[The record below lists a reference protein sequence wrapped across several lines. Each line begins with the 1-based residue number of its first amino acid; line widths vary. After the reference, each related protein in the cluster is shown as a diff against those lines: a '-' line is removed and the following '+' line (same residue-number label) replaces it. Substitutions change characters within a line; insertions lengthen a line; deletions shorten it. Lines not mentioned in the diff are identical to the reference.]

1 MKRYTKGD
9 EKLGVEATIKEI
21 AGELEKIATTKA
33 VVGDPITASGKTI
46 IPISRIT
53 MGFGA
58 GGGESKKDPESGYG
72 GGGGGEGKKDTESGY
87 GGGGGAGAK
96 IEPVAFIMLS
106 EEEARIFRLSER
118 SDAGSILSSIP
129 DLVPEIMD
137 KLKGMV
143 GKNKKEEKLREQEI
157 KEKEAPETE
166 TVKETDIKIEEGGCF
181 H

>member
-1 MKRYTKGD
+1 
-9 EKLGVEATIKEI
+9 
-21 AGELEKIATTKA
+21 
-33 VVGDPITASGKTI
+33 
-46 IPISRIT
+46 

-58 GGGESKKDPESGYG
+58 
-72 GGGGGEGKKDTESGY
+72 GGGEGKKDTESGY

-137 KLKGMV
+137 KIKGMR
-143 GKNKKEEKLREQEI
+143 GKNKKEDELQEQEV
-157 KEKEAPETE
+157 KRKETPEKETAEGTE
-166 TVKETDIKIEEGGCF
+166 VKIEEGGCF

>member
-1 MKRYTKGD
+1 
-9 EKLGVEATIKEI
+9 LGVEATIKEI
-21 AGELEKIATTKA
+21 AGELERIATTKT
-33 VVGDPITASGKTI
+33 VVGDPITAAGKTI
-46 IPISRIT
+46 IPISRIS

-58 GGGESKKDPESGYG
+58 GGGE
-72 GGGGGEGKKDTESGY
+72 GKRDTESGY

-137 KLKGMV
+137 KLKGMR
-143 GKNKKEEKLREQEI
+143 GKNKKEEEFKEQEVKG
-157 KEKEAPETE
+157 KETPKKE
-166 TVKETDIKIEEGGCF
+166 TVEGTEVNIKEGGCF

>member
-1 MKRYTKGD
+1 M
-9 EKLGVEATIKEI
+9 GVEATIKEI
-21 AGELEKIATTKA
+21 AGELEKIATTKT
-33 VVGDPITASGKTI
+33 VVGDPITAAGKTI
-46 IPISRIT
+46 IPISRIS

-58 GGGESKKDPESGYG
+58 
-72 GGGGGEGKKDTESGY
+72 GGGEGKKDTESGY

-137 KLKGMV
+137 KLKGMR
-143 GKNKKEEKLREQEI
+143 GKNKKEEEFKEQEI
-157 KEKEAPETE
+157 KGKETPKKE
-166 TVKETDIKIEEGGCF
+166 TVEGTEVNIEEGGCF

>member
-1 MKRYTKGD
+1 M
-9 EKLGVEATIKEI
+9 GVEATIKEI
-21 AGELEKIATTKA
+21 AGELEKIATTKT
-33 VVGDPITASGKTI
+33 VVGEPITASGKTI

-58 GGGESKKDPESGYG
+58 GGE
-72 GGGGGEGKKDTESGY
+72 EGKKDTVSGY

-106 EEEARIFRLSER
+106 EEEARIFRLSEK

-137 KLKGMV
+137 KLKGMR
-143 GKNKKEEKLREQEI
+143 GKNKKEEKSEDQEI
-157 KEKEAPETE
+157 KGKEAPGKE
-166 TVKETDIKIEEGGCF
+166 TVEGNETKIEEEECF

>member
-1 MKRYTKGD
+1 
-9 EKLGVEATIKEI
+9 
-21 AGELEKIATTKA
+21 
-33 VVGDPITASGKTI
+33 
-46 IPISRIT
+46 

-58 GGGESKKDPESGYG
+58 GGN
-72 GGGGGEGKKDTESGY
+72 EGKKDTESGY

-118 SDAGSILSSIP
+118 SDTGSILSSIP

-137 KLKGMV
+137 KLKGMR
-143 GKNKKEEKLREQEI
+143 GKSKEEKLQEKEI
-157 KEKEAPETE
+157 KVKEAPEKE
-166 TVKETDIKIEEGGCF
+166 TVEETEVKIEEEGCF

>member
-1 MKRYTKGD
+1 M
-9 EKLGVEATIKEI
+9 GVEATIKEI
-21 AGELEKIATTKA
+21 AGELEKIATTKT
-33 VVGDPITASGKTI
+33 VVGEPITASGKTI

-58 GGGESKKDPESGYG
+58 GGE
-72 GGGGGEGKKDTESGY
+72 EGKKDTESGY

-106 EEEARIFRLSER
+106 EEEAKIFRISER

-137 KLKGMV
+137 KLKGMR
-143 GKNKKEEKLREQEI
+143 GKNKKEEKSEDQEI
-157 KEKEAPETE
+157 KGKEAPGKE
-166 TVKETDIKIEEGGCF
+166 TVEGNEIKIEEEECF

>member
-1 MKRYTKGD
+1 
-9 EKLGVEATIKEI
+9 LGVEATIKEI
-21 AGELEKIATTKA
+21 AGELERIATTKT
-33 VVGDPITASGKTI
+33 VVGDPITAAGKTI
-46 IPISRIT
+46 IPISRIS

-58 GGGESKKDPESGYG
+58 
-72 GGGGGEGKKDTESGY
+72 GGGEGKKDTESGY

-137 KLKGMV
+137 KLKGMRSKNQKEEEFKGQEV
-143 GKNKKEEKLREQEI
+143 KGKETPKKESVEG
-157 KEKEAPETE
+157 TE
-166 TVKETDIKIEEGGCF
+166 VNIEEGGCF